1 MIRPPP
7 RSTRT
12 DPLVPYT
19 TLFRS
24 DDPCHLGQAATGEHG
39 HHPVDA
45 LAGER
50 LRDLLVHLHREIASR
65 LDDSTSSPMPIH
77 SAMSATLNTGHHCR
91 STKSPTCP
99 PRTPAQARQNR
110 SPRCTGGPPQQTPT
124 PGPHPPPP

>member
-24 DDPCHLGQAATGEHG
+24 DDPGHLGPAATGEHG

-65 LDDSTSSPMPIH
+65 LDDSTSRPMPIT
-77 SAMSATLNTGHHCR
+77 SAMSATLNTGHPSR
-91 STKSPTCP
+91 STKSTTLP
-99 PRTPAQARQNR
+99 P
-110 SPRCTGGPPQQTPT
+110 SP
-124 PGPHPPPP
+124 PHPARHSRSDRTSNRLNSSH